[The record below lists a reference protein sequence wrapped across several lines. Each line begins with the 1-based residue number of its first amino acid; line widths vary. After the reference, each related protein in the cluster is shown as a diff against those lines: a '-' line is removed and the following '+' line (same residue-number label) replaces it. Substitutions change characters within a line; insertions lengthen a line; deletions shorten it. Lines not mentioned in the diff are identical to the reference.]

1 MDSSQLSTDRSM
13 LARVNVVGV
22 SGSGKST
29 FARRL
34 ASLLD
39 TTYVEMDSLHWD
51 PNWTEV
57 SKEELLA
64 RVDSALEADRWVLDG
79 NYSRTRPIKWARAT
93 CVVWLDYSLSVALTR
108 VVLRTIRRVFTREEL
123 WAGNRESLRMM
134 FSRSSIVLWTLQT
147 HASKRRDLTAAMEDP
162 RWSHIRF
169 IRLRTPNE
177 AEQFLQAL
185 G

>member
-1 MDSSQLSTDRSM
+1 MESRHLTTDLSM

-22 SGSGKST
+22 SGSGKTT

-39 TTYVEMDSLHWD
+39 TSYVEMDSLHWAA
-51 PNWTEV
+51 NWTEV
-57 SKEELLA
+57 SNEELLA
-64 RVDSALEADRWVLDG
+64 RVDTALKTDRWVLDG
-79 NYSRTRPIKWARAT
+79 NYSRTRAIKWARAT
-93 CVVWLDYSLSVALTR
+93 CVIWLDYSLPIALGR
-108 VVLRTIRRVFTREEL
+108 VVVRTLRRVLSREEL
-123 WAGNRESLRMM
+123 WAGNRESLRMA

-147 HASKRRDLTAAMEDP
+147 HAKRRRDLTVAMEDP

-169 IRLRTPNE
+169 VRLRSPSE
-177 AEQFLQAL
+177 AERFLRAL